1 MSDETTTRGT
11 DGPPPARSGDAEIGR
26 HLTGIVQKMVQ
37 EHMNWMTGFNNWA
50 NQMLMNMQ
58 PIPPQAYADMANR
71 QRWLDDFLA
80 QFDPIAAILKS
91 NGHGDFAAELAQYQ
105 EGFDRLST
113 TRRETSAAMMEEDA
127 ATQRELINIQNKIAA
142 DNLKAAA
149 TRHKLQKDTA
159 AFVQERTAEGIAAQQ
174 ESNRRMND
182 SVRRGLF
189 GL

>member
-11 DGPPPARSGDAEIGR
+11 GGPSPAPSGDAEIGR
-26 HLTGIVQKMVQ
+26 HLTGIVQKMVH
-37 EHMNWMTGFNNWA
+37 EHMNWVAGFNNWA

-58 PIPPQAYADMANR
+58 PIPPQAHADMANR
-71 QRWLDDFLA
+71 QRWMDDFLA

-91 NGHGDFAAELAQYQ
+91 NGHGDFAAALEQYQ
-105 EGFDRLST
+105 EGFGRLSA
-113 TRRETSAAMMEEDA
+113 TRRETSAAMMAEDA
-127 ATQRELINIQNKIAA
+127 ATQRELINIQSKIAA
-142 DNLKAAA
+142 DDLKAAA
-149 TRHKLQKDTA
+149 TRHKLQKETA
-159 AFVQERTAEGIAAQQ
+159 AFVQEKTAEGIAAQQ